1 MDFYREEPIDYKVL
15 EDGLRHACKQLNIKD
30 VDGFLLKCIQLFETT
45 IVRHGKFINRRINGL
60 SNILFSKG
68 LMLVGPTGSGK
79 TKSYESLQ
87 IAMTHMKGKTN
98 PAGSL
103 FKPVHTSI
111 LNPKSITMG
120 QLYGAF
126 DDLTHEW

>member
-1 MDFYREEPIDYKVL
+1 MQTIEYQGCTGISIEMYSIIRDDHCSTRYGEEDLIIVL
-15 EDGLRHACKQLNIKD
+15 DNVQS
-30 VDGFLLKCIQLFETT
+30 V
-45 IVRHGKFINRRINGL
+45 
-60 SNILFSKG
+60 G

-87 IAMTHMKGKTN
+87 IAMTHMKGKIN
-98 PAGSL
+98 PAGSP
-103 FKPVHTSI
+103 FKPAHTYV

>member
-1 MDFYREEPIDYKVL
+1 MLTDFYSNVSSYSKQPLFDTVSYKCRDHRNYLV
-15 EDGLRHACKQLNIKD
+15 HSACL
-30 VDGFLLKCIQLFETT
+30 
-45 IVRHGKFINRRINGL
+45 
-60 SNILFSKG
+60 G

-87 IAMTHMKGKTN
+87 IAMTHMKGKIN
-98 PAGSL
+98 PAGSP
-103 FKPVHTSI
+103 FKPVHTYV